1 MRLIY
6 LTWGE
11 VPRMSS
17 VYGGQVVRVISELQ
31 QQPQIKTAKLL
42 AGYPIIHS
50 GLFREKHRYGE
61 QLKAIKAAIGGNN
74 FIRRHLPVPPVG
86 IYPNQR
92 QLPLFFVGQLARVG
106 RILRRENPDVVHCR
120 SYLAARMA
128 LLARARYGFTYK
140 VIFDARSL
148 LPEEAALTGRWEYGS
163 ETFKAWKAIE
173 KQLVDTAD
181 LSLAVSLP
189 MQRWFDDLGANRTGL
204 IYLNVDT
211 SAVDAASL
219 RVTTRLDARAPVLA
233 YAGHLEE
240 GSWHEPIN
248 IWKVFASF
256 RSFEP
261 GARLTVITKSSHSKL
276 KAHAAASGFADLLD
290 AITFTSAAS
299 PRETVRI
306 LQDADLAI
314 LGYRDPVTAHER
326 ALAES
331 VFATKTAEYLCAGL
345 PVIVNNVC
353 GGARDYV
360 LQKNLGIAYS
370 PEALLTRE
378 DVDTLL
384 RLSRDRAAISQVSH
398 SDFSMIENARRLVGL
413 YESLL
418 GASDDR

>member
-1 MRLIY
+1 MRMIY

-17 VYGGQVVRVISELQ
+17 VYGGQVVRVISALQ
-31 QQPQIKTAKLL
+31 QQPEIESAKLL
-42 AGYPIIHS
+42 AGYPVIHS
-50 GLFREKHRYGE
+50 GLFREKHRYGA
-61 QLKAIKAAIGGNN
+61 QLKAIRSAIGGDN

-92 QLPLFFVGQLARVG
+92 QLPFFFVGQVARIA
-106 RILRRENPDVVHCR
+106 RILRRERPDVVHCR

-128 LLARARYGFTYK
+128 LLVRARYGFTYK

-148 LPEEAALTGRWEYGS
+148 LPEEAALTGWWDYGS
-163 ETFKAWKAIE
+163 DTFKAWKAIE
-173 KQLVDTAD
+173 KELLDTAD
-181 LSLAVSLP
+181 LSLTVSLP
-189 MQRWFDDLGANRTGL
+189 MQRWFDDLGAKRTGL

-211 SAVDAASL
+211 GAVDAAAL
-219 RVTTRLDARAPVLA
+219 RDTKRLDAGAPVLA
-233 YAGHLEE
+233 YAGHLAE

-248 IWKVFASF
+248 IWKVFSSF

-261 GARLTVITKSSHSKL
+261 GARLTVITKSSHAKL

-299 PRETVRI
+299 PVETVRK

-314 LGYRDPVTAHER
+314 FGYRDPVTAQER
-326 ALAES
+326 ALAEP

-360 LQKNLGIAYS
+360 LQKNLGVAYD
-370 PEALLTRE
+370 PETLLTH
-378 DVDTLL
+378 DNVDTLL
-384 RLSRDRAAISQVSH
+384 RLSRDRAAISQVSR
-398 SDFSMIENARRLVGL
+398 SDFSVTENARRLVGL
-413 YESLL
+413 YGSF
-418 GASDDR
+418 